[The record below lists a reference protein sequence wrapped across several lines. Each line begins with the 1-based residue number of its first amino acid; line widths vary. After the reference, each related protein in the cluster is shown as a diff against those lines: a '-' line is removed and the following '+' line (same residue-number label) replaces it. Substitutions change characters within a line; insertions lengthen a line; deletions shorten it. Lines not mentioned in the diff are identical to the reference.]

1 VNILLFADD
10 AVLVAESAEKLRILG
25 GEFEGKYTNMIESHS
40 SEEQSYEDWRRG
52 GGEVEGGMGGVEV
65 GGRRLEEVDEFKYL
79 GLLMEAKGSTEK
91 EIKNRVVKGKC
102 WGA

>member
-1 VNILLFADD
+1 
-10 AVLVAESAEKLRILG
+10 
-25 GEFEGKYTNMIESHS
+25 
-40 SEEQSYEDWRRG
+40 
-52 GGEVEGGMGGVEV
+52 MGSVEV
-65 GGRRLEEVDEFKYL
+65 GGRRLEKVNEFKYL